1 MLRRQRTTLALLH
14 EAGDSVPATQLFKLM
29 FLLSQETFLGRDET
43 FYEFLPYKFGPYSF
57 ALNRELDALTSQGYV
72 EENRIASTTKYGLTP
87 SGTKEQGAVDADT
100 IRSIRFICEK
110 YAKVGLKA
118 LLRDVYSRYPWFST
132 RSELED
138 LLPLEVPRQAAAQP
152 AVYTIGYQE
161 RSVDGFFDRLLRV
174 GIRVILDVRSN
185 PISRKYGFAKKSL
198 GTISGKLGLGYEHWP
213 QLGIPSEKR
222 RGIETAAEFKQLFGY
237 YDRVIL
243 SKVKTDVEQIADQ
256 IRMTPSVLVCMERHA
271 HDCHR
276 SRLARVISE
285 ASGLS
290 VVDL

>member
-1 MLRRQRTTLALLH
+1 
-14 EAGDSVPATQLFKLM
+14 M